1 MQRSSSSSS
10 KRSKIFL
17 THHNAAVKDTADNG
31 CSCAGR
37 LGQRHSPGVQ
47 GRIAVVVGEVEA
59 RHLEAAVVLLRPVV
73 LVSSISRVYQ
83 VANLTA
89 VGHQH
94 SLYRV
99 WRFNALWFLVLVKL
113 AGWRWS
119 MFEYS
124 SASSEW

>member
-1 MQRSSSSSS
+1 MIMQRRSSSS

-89 VGHQH
+89 VGASAFAVSCVALQCFVV
-94 SLYRV
+94 S
-99 WRFNALWFLVLVKL
+99 RFGEARRLEMVDV
-113 AGWRWS
+113 
-119 MFEYS
+119 
-124 SASSEW
+124 

>member
-1 MQRSSSSSS
+1 MQTGAASRRSSVLS
-10 KRSKIFL
+10 
-17 THHNAAVKDTADNG
+17 THHNATVEDAADNG

-83 VANLTA
+83 VASLTA
-89 VGHQH
+89 VEHQC
-94 SLYRV
+94 SLCRMSC
-99 WRFNALWFLVLVKL
+99 FNDLWFLRFGEARRLEMVDV
-113 AGWRWS
+113 
-119 MFEYS
+119 
-124 SASSEW
+124 